1 MYARTSGIS
10 NGSRGVDVV
19 AFDNQAEPAAEL
31 GRSLPVSGQ
40 SVHELQWL
48 GDIAGFDLT
57 PGEHQNDWVG
67 DSAVQALGHWG
78 VVGVGSCGRMAADPL
93 PSLAVPQ

>member
-40 SVHELQWL
+40 SVQELQWL

-78 VVGVGSCGRMAADPL
+78 DRKSVV
-93 PSLAVPQ
+93 